1 MLGYIILIISIS
13 AIHWVSL
20 PIKSHLISQGFSQN
34 KASVESVLIAGF
46 LCLLLGFGFI
56 IFLNSME

>member
-1 MLGYIILIISIS
+1 MLGYMGLILSIF
-13 AIHWVSL
+13 AIYWVSL
-20 PIKSHLISQGFSQN
+20 PIKSHLINQGFSQN
-34 KASVESVLIAGF
+34 RASIESTLIAGF